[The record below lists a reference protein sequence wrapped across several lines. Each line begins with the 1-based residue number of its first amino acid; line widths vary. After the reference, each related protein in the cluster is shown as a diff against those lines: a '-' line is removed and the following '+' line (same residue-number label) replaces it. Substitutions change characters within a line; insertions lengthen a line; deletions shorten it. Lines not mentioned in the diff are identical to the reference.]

1 MTETSQVTPSRTRA
15 GWITWFGLF
24 LSLFGM
30 LLIREAFRRFASN
43 PGTLS
48 IVSARE
54 ITHLI
59 LGAAI
64 LILVRVGEKRPLT
77 SIGIGTS
84 KLWKSLVWG
93 VVTMVLCL
101 AAGGLLVF
109 LTHFT
114 GGEAGKAFAQLP
126 LWLVTLT
133 VMRAG
138 IVEEICYRGYSMER
152 LRDVGLSRPAAFVV
166 PLVIFG
172 VGHWTGGWANILIAL
187 VLGAILAA
195 FYEWRRDLPA
205 NMLAHFLVDFLGNV
219 LPRLVR

>member
-1 MTETSQVTPSRTRA
+1 MTDAAQANPSRTEA

-30 LLIREAFRRFASN
+30 LLIREIFRRVASD
-43 PGTLS
+43 PRAPSAVL
-48 IVSARE
+48 ARE
-54 ITHLI
+54 IVHLI
-59 LGAAI
+59 LGAVI
-64 LILVRVGEKRPLT
+64 LLLVRFGERRPLT

-84 KLWKSLVWG
+84 KLWKSLLWG
-93 VVTMVLCL
+93 LVTMAACL
-101 AAGGLLVF
+101 AVGGALAFV
-109 LTHFT
+109 THFT

-133 VMRAG
+133 VLRAG

-152 LRDVGLSRPAAFVV
+152 LRDVGLSRPLAFIV

-172 VGHWTGGWANILIAL
+172 VGHWTGGWANIVIAL
-187 VLGAILAA
+187 ALGAILAA